1 MPRIKGSCELPQ
13 QTIDTIRKMRSR
25 DATLQEI
32 ADAVDM
38 TRHAVAHFV
47 KRHGH
52 TYGIEVAVKARRN
65 GGFDKEWHGVIPLGH
80 WSITKPWGKK
90 CDVKPVTKS

>member
-1 MPRIKGSCELPQ
+1 MARITGSCELPQ
-13 QTIDTIRKMRSR
+13 QTIDVIRKMRSR

-38 TRHAVAHFV
+38 TKHAVAHFV

-52 TYGIEVAVKARRN
+52 TYGITVRIKSPAN
-65 GGFDKEWHGVIPLGH
+65 FDKQWHGVIPCGH
-80 WSITKPWGKK
+80 WSITKSWS
-90 CDVKPVTKS
+90 KS